1 MKMKINQKA
10 KSHVIALINSGKIN
24 ITDEEIPAARASG
37 MEEAKYCLGEKAG
50 GYDYLVGAAGMVY
63 RAAVEK
69 VMERA
74 EKQKDEEIADA
85 AGRILEKIDRA
96 GAKKGDGQELNMRAF
111 SIPVDKKTGA
121 PATLDEETRS
131 FEIIAATE
139 EPAQVYD
146 WERGVINEV
155 LLMDGAELPANNQM
169 VMLDSHDRYSTGSVV
184 GSMRDI
190 RKEKDKMTGRVYF
203 SSVAEAEGPYTKARE
218 GHLTDFSI
226 GYRVLEAIWI
236 PEGKASVI
244 SGRKFTGP
252 LQVST
257 RWVPREVSIVAIG
270 ADQNA
275 KARSDINKQQVATKE
290 EYKMDPIIRSML
302 EAKGLSK
309 EATDEEAVAFLAGL
323 DVKRE
328 EPKKIE
334 KPAPTE
340 DEIAKI
346 RKEASEEVRKRYD
359 DIEALCARS
368 EMPEMARTLIKE
380 DKTLDE
386 ARQAVLDEMI
396 KRAKNPGASGAEFIA
411 DEKDKFRCA
420 AQDSLIIRAGMK
432 IEKPAPGADELRGH
446 SLVEL
451 ARECL
456 IRSGKNHRGF
466 PMEMVGRAMTTSDFP
481 LILANLANKSLMEG
495 YEGAQETWPLWCG
508 IGSVADFKT
517 AYDYALSEHSDLD
530 EIPERAEYKYGKFTE
545 RREAYSIAT
554 YGKIFAISR
563 QMIINDDLGA
573 IAEMP
578 AKRGE
583 AAARKVGDVA
593 YAVITAN
600 GNMGDSQAIFSNTY
614 HSNDEETSGVLGV
627 PNVTSLAAGILAMGT
642 QKDMQGLRRLNIRP
656 NFFLAPKALEGTAE
670 VFFRSEKFDGD
681 NAAATRVNPYAGNYF
696 SRVYEARLDDDS
708 ATAWYLIGPK
718 GSFIKVV
725 FLNGVQSPFM
735 ESKAGWNVDGV
746 EYKVRIDVG
755 AYAKDYRTAFRNE
768 GA

>member
-1 MKMKINQKA
+1 MKINQKA
-10 KSHVIALINSGKIN
+10 KSHAIALINAGKIN
-24 ITDEEIPAARASG
+24 ITEEEIPSARAS
-37 MEEAKYCLGEKAG
+37 EPEDKYCLGEKADAFDYRLGAG
-50 GYDYLVGAAGMVY
+50 GMIY
-63 RAAVEK
+63 RSAVAS
-69 VMERA
+69 VMARA
-74 EKQKDEEIADA
+74 EKNKDEEIADA
-85 AGRILEKIDRA
+85 AGRLLEKIDRA
-96 GAKKGDGQELNMRAF
+96 GAKKGDGKELNTRSFA
-111 SIPVDKKTGA
+111 IPVNKDTGA
-121 PATLDEETRS
+121 PETLDTETRS

-155 LLMDGAELPANNQM
+155 LLMEGAQLPANNQM
-169 VMLDSHDRYSTGSVV
+169 VMLDSHERYSTGSVI

-190 RKEKDKMTGRVYF
+190 RKEAGKMAGRVYF
-203 SSVAEAEGPYTKARE
+203 STVPEAEGAYTKARE

-236 PEGKASVI
+236 PQGKTSVI
-244 SGRKFTGP
+244 SGRKYEGP

-275 KARSDINKQQVATKE
+275 KARSDIQTKQVATKE
-290 EYKMDPIIRSML
+290 EYKMDPIIRRML

-309 EATDEEAVAFLAGL
+309 EATDEEAVAFLSTL

-328 EPKKIE
+328 EPKDKA

-346 RKEASEEVRKRYD
+346 RREASEELRKRYD
-359 DIEALCARS
+359 DIEALCAHS
-368 EMPEMARTLIKE
+368 GMPEMARTFIKE
-380 DKTLDE
+380 NKTIDE

-396 KRAKNPGASGAEFIA
+396 KRAKNPGTRGVEMIA
-411 DEKDKFRCA
+411 DEKDKFRAA
-420 AQDSLIIRAGMK
+420 AQDSLILRAGLK
-432 IEKPAPGADELRGH
+432 IEKPALGAMDLRGH
-446 SLVEL
+446 SLVEI

-456 IRSGKNHRGF
+456 QRSGQNHRGL

-481 LILANLANKSLMEG
+481 YILANVANKSMMEG

-508 IGSVADFKT
+508 IGSVSDFKT
-517 AYDYALSEHSDLD
+517 SYDHALSELSDLD
-530 EIPERAEYKYGKFTE
+530 EIPESAEYKYGKYTE
-545 RREAYSIAT
+545 RRESYAIAT
-554 YGKIFAISR
+554 YGKLFAITR

-593 YAVITAN
+593 YAVITGN
-600 GNMGDSQAIFSNTY
+600 GNMGDGYAIFSNTY
-614 HSNDEETSGVLGV
+614 HANDEETSGVLGAV
-627 PNVTSLAAGILAMGT
+627 STTSLAAAILAMGT
-642 QKDMQGLRRLNIRP
+642 QKDLQGLRRLNIRP
-656 NFFLAPKALEGTAE
+656 NFWLGPKALEGTAE
-670 VFFRSEKFDGD
+670 VFFRSERFNDS
-681 NAAATRVNPYAGNYF
+681 NAAATQVNPYSGSYF
-696 SRVYEARLDDDS
+696 TRVYEARLDDDS
-708 ATAWYLIGPK
+708 ATAWYLVGPK

-725 FLNGVQSPFM
+725 FLNGVQEPFM
-735 ESKAGWNVDGV
+735 ETKAGWSVDGV